1 MNVVPPYSNRGLH
14 PYAIA
19 LAEGAFHAWGQE
31 SDSAVVCLI
40 RWPQPGRYP
49 NMEMPVVLMERGA
62 KGMNLV
68 ARSPRE
74 YVTRTLA
81 EEDFEVG
88 VICFACF

>member
-1 MNVVPPYSNRGLH
+1 
-14 PYAIA
+14 
-19 LAEGAFHAWGQE
+19 
-31 SDSAVVCLI
+31 
-40 RWPQPGRYP
+40 
-49 NMEMPVVLMERGA
+49 MEMPVVLMERGA

-88 VICFACF
+88 VICLHVSDPIICRLIVDM